1 VEEKND
7 WWNDTD
13 LNFLSFVTDKIIS

>member
-13 LNFLSFVTDKIIS
+13 LNFLSLLYNFIK